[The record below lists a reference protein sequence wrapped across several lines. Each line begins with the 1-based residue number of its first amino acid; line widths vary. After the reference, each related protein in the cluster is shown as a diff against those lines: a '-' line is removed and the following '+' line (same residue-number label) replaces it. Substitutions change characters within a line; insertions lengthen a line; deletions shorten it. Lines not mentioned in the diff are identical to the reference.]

1 MKKVV
6 VMSDSHG
13 YHKMIDEVQR
23 LEPDGDY
30 YVHCG
35 DSEAREEQLK
45 GWICVRGIRP
55 KYRQQTNQAARLGKK
70 RYFTMESLILAQD
83 ER

>member
-35 DSEAREEQLK
+35 DSEAREEQWK
-45 GWICVRGIRP
+45 
-55 KYRQQTNQAARLGKK
+55 QRLDGS
-70 RYFTMESLILAQD
+70 F
-83 ER
+83 